1 MRRIKT
7 AQSNKE
13 DSISKSKKDGGE
25 YYMEEYYYEY
35 DDEADEVN
43 N

>member
-7 AQSNKE
+7 PNLSSNRE
-13 DSISKSKKDGGE
+13 GSMGKSKKDDGE

-35 DDEADEVN
+35 DDEADD
-43 N
+43 